1 MSGSVEY
8 PDPFPVSPQG
18 FKGTGLAGECGAVS
32 IQPCVT
38 LRLGE
43 GAGQIRGECVLAV
56 EK

>member
-43 GAGQIRGECVLAV
+43 GAGEIRGECVLAV